1 MNVLFLT
8 IDHVTS
14 FSDRSI
20 YIDLVNQFIEKG
32 CYVTVLS
39 ACEQREQRR
48 NSSVYFEVDGGEVI
62 KVLVPNVTK
71 VENYIQ
77 KGISL
82 VRFNYLFQ
90 KAAVKAMKKRKYDLV
105 LYGSPPVTVYG
116 AVELVKKRQG
126 AYSYLLLKDIW
137 PYDCVFGNVLT
148 THGWKG
154 IAFYILKLMA
164 RRLYRA
170 SDYIGCM
177 SPANIRFLLDNE
189 PWLSKKKIEINPN
202 SVKPFGW
209 ALTDEKREAMS
220 IQNGLPCDKVIF
232 IYGGNLG
239 IAQGIDFALKA
250 VKASETVE
258 EACFVFVGGGTA
270 KAKVKKAENSSD
282 FKNLI
287 FLPAMPKDDYE
298 QLVYACDVGLIF
310 LNHECLAP
318 NYPSR
323 LLSYMQAALPV
334 ICATD
339 TYTDVGKIGVENGY
353 GLWCESNQTDDFVK
367 CVRKLCEKSLRS
379 SMGREAHSYFVNHY
393 TVQTSYE
400 LIVRHFQ
407 ENN

>member
-148 THGWKG
+148 SHGW
-154 IAFYILKLMA
+154 
-164 RRLYRA
+164 
-170 SDYIGCM
+170 
-177 SPANIRFLLDNE
+177 N
-189 PWLSKKKIEINPN
+189 
-202 SVKPFGW
+202 
-209 ALTDEKREAMS
+209 
-220 IQNGLPCDKVIF
+220 
-232 IYGGNLG
+232 
-239 IAQGIDFALKA
+239 
-250 VKASETVE
+250 
-258 EACFVFVGGGTA
+258 
-270 KAKVKKAENSSD
+270 
-282 FKNLI
+282 
-287 FLPAMPKDDYE
+287 
-298 QLVYACDVGLIF
+298 
-310 LNHECLAP
+310 
-318 NYPSR
+318 
-323 LLSYMQAALPV
+323 
-334 ICATD
+334 
-339 TYTDVGKIGVENGY
+339 
-353 GLWCESNQTDDFVK
+353 
-367 CVRKLCEKSLRS
+367 
-379 SMGREAHSYFVNHY
+379 
-393 TVQTSYE
+393 
-400 LIVRHFQ
+400 
-407 ENN
+407 

>member
-1 MNVLFLT
+1 MTALRQWLLGVACTALMLAAAEGLLR
-8 IDHVTS
+8 
-14 FSDRSI
+14 FSVDSPGGADLSI
-20 YIDLVNQFIEKG
+20 PKG
-32 CYVTVLS
+32 TVCATAGLW
-39 ACEQREQRR
+39 
-48 NSSVYFEVDGGEVI
+48 
-62 KVLVPNVTK
+62 
-71 VENYIQ
+71 
-77 KGISL
+77 
-82 VRFNYLFQ
+82 RF
-90 KAAVKAMKKRKYDLV
+90 
-105 LYGSPPVTVYG
+105 
-116 AVELVKKRQG
+116 
-126 AYSYLLLKDIW
+126 
-137 PYDCVFGNVLT
+137 
-148 THGWKG
+148 
-154 IAFYILKLMA
+154 
-164 RRLYRA
+164 
-170 SDYIGCM
+170 
-177 SPANIRFLLDNE
+177 
-189 PWLSKKKIEINPN
+189 
-202 SVKPFGW
+202 
-209 ALTDEKREAMS
+209 
-220 IQNGLPCDKVIF
+220 
-232 IYGGNLG
+232 
-239 IAQGIDFALKA
+239 
-250 VKASETVE
+250 ETVE

-339 TYTDVGKIGVENGY
+339 VGKIGVENGY